1 MIMMDEDWNRQWD
14 GARDAARQARDERL
28 AEARR
33 TGQPV
38 PTLWDDVR
46 ALVRDLIN
54 PRQRAQVSPQN
65 CAAKDCQSSA

>member
-1 MIMMDEDWNRQWD
+1 MMDEDWSRQWD
-14 GARDAARQARDERL
+14 GARDAARQARDARF

-33 TGQPV
+33 TGKPM

-54 PRQRAQVSPQN
+54 PQEQARVSNKN
-65 CAAKDCQSSA
+65 CAAQDCQSSA

>member
-1 MIMMDEDWNRQWD
+1 MMDEDWVRQWD
-14 GARDAARQARDERL
+14 DARDAASEARLARL

-33 TGQPV
+33 TGKPV

-46 ALVRDLIN
+46 ALVRDLIS
-54 PRQRAQVSPQN
+54 PPVRAQVSDSR